1 MKRDTRPKGIT
12 IDLGLAIAGATLPPG
27 QTRDTAE
34 LARYCGCTKQLIHTI
49 EKRALAKIR
58 TALAQRGITTTASI
72 LQTEN

>member
-1 MKRDTRPKGIT
+1 MKRDTRQKGAI

-49 EKRALAKIR
+49 EKRALAKVR
-58 TALAQRGITTTASI
+58 ATLAERGITTTASM
-72 LQTEN
+72 LKTEN

>member
-1 MKRDTRPKGIT
+1 MKRDTRPKGIC

-49 EKRALAKIR
+49 EKRALAKVR
-58 TALAQRGITTTASI
+58 ATLAERGITTTASM
-72 LQTEN
+72 LKTEN